1 MMMIEESIID
11 KFLFENSKS
20 FIKGDRLS
28 NFLTE
33 DELKQV
39 FEYYNETHRGYVEDL
54 SIPNKCDFIS
64 LDKKIISID
73 KNIYYLDWKSKVY
86 FGFRDGGGEKW
97 NWYGVDTSHR
107 TNQVFLL
114 PKSVSLNNINEFW
127 IPTYEDSGLDLFPT
141 KWSKDFFL

>member
-1 MMMIEESIID
+1 M
-11 KFLFENSKS
+11 
-20 FIKGDRLS
+20 
-28 NFLTE
+28 
-33 DELKQV
+33 